1 MQLLLLL
8 KREHC
13 GFLFKTLL
21 PSRAGLGP
29 AVHSA
34 GFAVRG
40 RAGLRQGCPATW
52 MVPLL
57 PILSHLD
64 RFVQCGQFTR
74 QGGLITSR

>member
-40 RAGLRQGCPATW
+40 RAGLRQGCQPHGWYHFCRFSLTW
-52 MVPLL
+52 TDSYSVVNL
-57 PILSHLD
+57 PD
-64 RFVQCGQFTR
+64 KAV
-74 QGGLITSR
+74 